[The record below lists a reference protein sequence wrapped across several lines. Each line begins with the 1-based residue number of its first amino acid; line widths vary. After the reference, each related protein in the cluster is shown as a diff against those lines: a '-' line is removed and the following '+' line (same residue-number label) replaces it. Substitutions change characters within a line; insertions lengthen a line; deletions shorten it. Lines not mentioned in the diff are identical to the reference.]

1 MNAISETRL
10 REILARFDSLSL
22 VVVGDCMLDRYIWG
36 VVERISPEAPVPVV
50 HVSGESVRLGGAA
63 NVAANLLALGARVH
77 LLGVIGDDDA
87 GRAFQR
93 ALRERGLDAAGI
105 IVDSARPTT
114 VKERVIAQSQQVVR
128 IDREDRAPAASAVVA
143 KLCALAEPLVRAG
156 NGVIVSD
163 YAKGLVTADL
173 ASRVITMSR
182 DAGRFVAVDPKA
194 PNFACYAGASLI
206 TPNQGEAAQAA
217 GFPIRDDEGLV
228 RAGEAILRVVGAEAV
243 LVTRGEQGMSLFE
256 RGGQALHL
264 PTVAREVFDVTGAG
278 DTVIS
283 TFMMAVGAGATLA
296 EAAILSN
303 HAAGA
308 VIREVGAATI
318 SRDELASAALGREGA

>member
-1 MNAISETRL
+1 VNAISESRL

-50 HVSGESVRLGGAA
+50 HVSRESVRLGGAA
-63 NVAANLLALGARVH
+63 NVAANLRALGARVN
-77 LLGVIGDDDA
+77 LLGVTGDDDA
-87 GRAFQR
+87 GRAFAR
-93 ALRERGLDAAGI
+93 ALNERGLDAAGI
-105 IVDSARPTT
+105 IADSSRPTT

-128 IDREDRAPAASAVVA
+128 IDRENRAAAPPAVVA
-143 KLCALAEPLVRAG
+143 KLCALAEPLVRASD
-156 NGVIVSD
+156 GVIVSD
-163 YAKGLVTADL
+163 YAKGLLSGGL
-173 ASRVITMSR
+173 AARIIAMSR

-194 PNFACYAGASLI
+194 PSFDCYAGASLV

-217 GFPIRDDEGLV
+217 GFPIRDDESLV
-228 RAGEAILRVVGAEAV
+228 RAGESILRGVGAQAV
-243 LVTRGEQGMSLFE
+243 LVTRGEHGMSLFE
-256 RGGQALHL
+256 RGGGVLHL

-283 TFMMAVGAGATLA
+283 TFMMAVAAGATLA

-308 VIREVGAATI
+308 VIREVGAATL
-318 SRDELASAALGREGA
+318 SRDDLAAAALGRESA